1 MDWSLYFKG
10 VRRRGF
16 PDISE
21 NGSDKLWIVLRWDEK
36 TKSAWANRITE
47 YAKSGP
53 LPPPPHAPT
62 PCEKSN
68 DSWGHKSLEFY
79 ANCQISCVSKKSLS
93 ICLQLKDYSNCSEH
107 GVRFHTPCTLFYFD
121 KNQSAPLS
129 VCINKAR
136 VFISCCSSSLQS
148 KYRPVGTRLWD

>member
-1 MDWSLYFKG
+1 M
-10 VRRRGF
+10 V
-16 PDISE
+16 SE
-21 NGSDKLWIVLRWDEK
+21 GGDFQTYLKVVQTNCESCFSEMKKQNLPEQTERL
-36 TKSAWANRITE
+36 TE

-53 LPPPPHAPT
+53 LPPPPHALT

-68 DSWGHKSLEFY
+68 DSWGHKSLGFY
-79 ANCQISCVSKKSLS
+79 ANSQISCMSKKSLS

-107 GVRFHTPCTLFYFD
+107 GVRFHTPRTLFYFD

-129 VCINKAR
+129 VWINKAR